1 MGVIN
6 GQAVDQA
13 ITNPAFLDANQDDTA
28 SGIITLA
35 NTAPASGATVNNT
48 QAAINQLKDTTGAT
62 EVTPAT
68 GYAGAPASTVTPG
81 DTHEEAIVSL
91 ALKFHPTTGHT
102 HDGTA
107 GNGPLISATSL
118 TSVPLKGYF
127 VQGATLVGA
136 SGLSTDVSAELSG
149 KSVSSG
155 PLVLGLP
162 VVPPYN
168 RVILRQGSGLK
179 QGDEILDALGN
190 QVYGRITYSTP
201 VWTLTYYVDL
211 GGIEAAYSLP
221 AQDVAWYFQ
230 ELYNP
235 LSGAP
240 TYSELAIIP
249 SDNATADVI
258 DATAS
263 QKGKVQLAASAPGAI
278 ASSGAI
284 GTANA
289 TVANADHTHEG
300 VHSVGIYS
308 VPGTPPMGDVEL
320 EQGSNITMTYSSGR
334 IRIASSSGGSGSLIN
349 SFQGTPTGTVDGV
362 NANFTLSQAPQTD
375 DALQVF
381 VDGILRPKTT
391 AWTTSGTTLTFTA
404 GNIPLTG
411 QSVYTFYAGDT
422 VKSVQEVPSG
432 TVDGVNTVFT
442 LTSAPVNAMGL
453 LVYKDGLEVDTSEY
467 ILSSSTITFGV
478 APPIGSLIYAFY
490 LTAGAPVA
498 MFTGATY
505 YVEYVTLTGPQATAK
520 QVTLTYSP
528 LTPAHTLLD
537 VIGGGPQYFSVDF
550 TVSGAVLSWNGLG
563 LDGILAS
570 GDQLRIVYLY

>member
-13 ITNPAFLDANQDDTA
+13 ITNPAFLDANADDTA

-35 NTAPASGATVNNT
+35 NTQPASGATVNNT
-48 QAAINQLKDTTGAT
+48 QAAINKLKDTTGAT
-62 EVTPAT
+62 EVAAAT
-68 GYAGAPASTVTPG
+68 TYSGAPANTVTAG
-81 DTHEEAIVSL
+81 GTHEVAIVEL
-91 ALKFHPTTGHT
+91 ANKFHATTGHT
-102 HDGTA
+102 HDGTS
-107 GNGPLISATSL
+107 GNGPLISASSL

-136 SGLSTDVSAELSG
+136 SGLSTVVTTELSG
-149 KSVSSG
+149 KSVSSSST
-155 PLVLGLP
+155 VLGLP

-168 RVILRQGSGLK
+168 KVILRQGSGLSK
-179 QGDEILDALGN
+179 GDEILDTLGN
-190 QVYGRITYSTP
+190 QVYGRVTYSAG

-211 GGIEAAYSLP
+211 SGIEAAYSLP

-240 TYSELAIIP
+240 VYSELAHIP

-258 DATAS
+258 DATTS
-263 QKGKVQLAASAPGAI
+263 QKGKVQLSATAPPAITGA
-278 ASSGAI
+278 GAI
-284 GTANA
+284 GTTNA

-308 VPGTPPMGDVEL
+308 VAGTPPMGDVLL
-320 EQGSNITMTYSSGR
+320 EQGSNITMVYSSGR
-334 IRIASSSGGSGSLIN
+334 VRISSISGGSGSLIN
-349 SFQGTPTGTVDGV
+349 SFQAVPTGTVDGV
-362 NANFTLSQAPQTD
+362 NANFTMPQAPQTD

-404 GNIPLTG
+404 GNIPNLG
-411 QSVYTFYAGDT
+411 QSVYVFYAGDA
-422 VKSVQEVPSG
+422 VKPVQETPSG
-432 TVDGVNTVFT
+432 TVNGVNTVFT
-442 LTSAPVNAMGL
+442 LTSAPINAMGL
-453 LVYKDGLEVDTSEY
+453 IVYKDGIEIDSTEY
-467 ILSSSTITFGV
+467 VLSSSTITFNT
-478 APPIGSLIYAFY
+478 APASGSSVYAWY

-505 YVEYVTLTGPQATAK
+505 YVEYVTLTAPQAAAK
-520 QVTLTYSP
+520 QVTLTYPPVTASQVQ
-528 LTPAHTLLD
+528 LD
-537 VIGGGPQYFSVDF
+537 VIGNGPQYFSVDF
-550 TVSGAVLSWNGLG
+550 TVSGSVLSWNGLT
-563 LDGILAS
+563 LDGLLAA

>member
-1 MGVIN
+1 
-6 GQAVDQA
+6 
-13 ITNPAFLDANQDDTA
+13 
-28 SGIITLA
+28 
-35 NTAPASGATVNNT
+35 
-48 QAAINQLKDTTGAT
+48 
-62 EVTPAT
+62 
-68 GYAGAPASTVTPG
+68 
-81 DTHEEAIVSL
+81 
-91 ALKFHPTTGHT
+91 
-102 HDGTA
+102 
-107 GNGPLISATSL
+107 
-118 TSVPLKGYF
+118 
-127 VQGATLVGA
+127 
-136 SGLSTDVSAELSG
+136 
-149 KSVSSG
+149 
-155 PLVLGLP
+155 
-162 VVPPYN
+162 
-168 RVILRQGSGLK
+168 
-179 QGDEILDALGN
+179 
-190 QVYGRITYSTP
+190 
-201 VWTLTYYVDL
+201 
-211 GGIEAAYSLP
+211 
-221 AQDVAWYFQ
+221 
-230 ELYNP
+230 
-235 LSGAP
+235 
-240 TYSELAIIP
+240 
-249 SDNATADVI
+249 
-258 DATAS
+258 
-263 QKGKVQLAASAPGAI
+263 
-278 ASSGAI
+278 
-284 GTANA
+284 
-289 TVANADHTHEG
+289 
-300 VHSVGIYS
+300 
-308 VPGTPPMGDVEL
+308 
-320 EQGSNITMTYSSGR
+320 
-334 IRIASSSGGSGSLIN
+334 
-349 SFQGTPTGTVDGV
+349 V

-432 TVDGVNTVFT
+432 TVDSVNTVFT

-467 ILSSSTITFGV
+467 ILSSSTITFSV

-537 VIGGGPQYFSVDF
+537 VIGGGPQYFSSDF